1 MTQARKSGD
10 CTVLGRSI
18 GGGVSKTVPDIV
30 SKKEPN
36 LLERERHDT
45 SKQRGLTPCTCPDEV
60 GHRFEE
66 AQKRRPGSVGTGG
79 RRVLESVGGMDRN
92 TQPPTKIDPQLSR
105 QSGTFH
111 RQTVRVRGSMRSSF
125 GVSVSIVPDGW

>member
-1 MTQARKSGD
+1 MMTQARKSGD

-18 GGGVSKTVPDIV
+18 GGGIEPCPVSFP
-30 SKKEPN
+30 KKEAN

-66 AQKRRPGSVGTGG
+66 AQKRRPGSVGMGG
-79 RRVLESVGGMDRN
+79 RRALESMAGIDRN

-125 GVSVSIVPDGW
+125 GVSVSIASDGW